1 MTVRIDLKLKQM
13 TPLYDVVTKLGGIVH
28 FEDLSD
34 LNPPIPERM
43 ALLKI
48 SKVQDIIP
56 HVGVRLDDNTY
67 IVHQI

>member
-13 TPLYDVVTKLGGIVH
+13 TPLDDVVTKLGDIVH

-34 LNPPIPERM
+34 LDPPIPERM

-48 SKVQDIIP
+48 SNAKDIIP
-56 HVGVRLDDNTY
+56 SVGVRLDDNTY
-67 IVHQI
+67 IVQQV

>member
-13 TPLYDVVTKLGGIVH
+13 TSLDDVVNKLGDIVH

-34 LNPPIPERM
+34 LDPPILERM

-48 SKVQDIIP
+48 SNTNDVIP
-56 HVGVRLDDNTY
+56 DVGVRLDDNTY
-67 IVHQI
+67 IVQQT

>member
-13 TPLYDVVTKLGGIVH
+13 TSLDDVVTKLGDIVH

-34 LNPPIPERM
+34 LDPPIPERM

-48 SKVQDIIP
+48 SVAKDIIP
-56 HVGVRLDDNTY
+56 NIGTRLDDTTY
-67 IVHQI
+67 IVHEL

>member
-13 TPLYDVVTKLGGIVH
+13 TPLDDVVTKLGDIVH

-34 LNPPIPERM
+34 LDPPIPERM

-48 SKVQDIIP
+48 SNVKDIIP
-56 HVGVRLDDNTY
+56 DVGVRLDDNTY
-67 IVHQI
+67 IVQQA